1 MEGTKNN
8 LEIKFHFE
16 SQNLKNSNLLLEREE
31 KKTIFKITKMTK
43 EKMFDSQFLQSF
55 LSKNINLKEEKEE
68 NKKIDLPNFNFEG
81 LISVLLNLKNNNSI
95 SEFHSNFMDF
105 KTVLNFHRPLRKT
118 KIDSILKKCKSK
130 FFRAVQDSIKKVTND
145 LTQINRL
152 PQSFITN
159 ININYNKNFM
169 DKTIFEIY
177 KSLNLVNN
185 EREFFVGTTTENI
198 PKLRTL
204 LNSTYSELFN
214 IYTESKRFKEDCEII
229 REKEG
234 EKFEILYKYV
244 SKIFISYYSL
254 SKGNKPKQLL
264 KRKKILNKNNSNQNM
279 FCTEKK
285 NL

>member
-1 MEGTKNN
+1 MEETNNHLEAVFSSNMKNIN
-8 LEIKFHFE
+8 NNQISSE
-16 SQNLKNSNLLLEREE
+16 NEE
-31 KKTIFKITKMTK
+31 KQRIFTITKMTK
-43 EKMFDSQFLQSF
+43 EKMFNSKFLQSF
-55 LSKNINLKEEKEE
+55 LKKNINYPEVNEE
-68 NKKIDLPNFNFEG
+68 NKKIDLPDFNFEG
-81 LISVLLNLKNNNSI
+81 LISALINIKSSNSV

-145 LTQINRL
+145 LTQINKL

-177 KSLNLVNN
+177 KSLNLVHN
-185 EREFFVGTTTENI
+185 EREFFVGTTIENI
-198 PKLRTL
+198 PKLKSL
-204 LNSTYSELFN
+204 LNYTYSQLFN
-214 IYTESKRFKEDCEII
+214 IYTESQRFKEDCEVI

-244 SKIFISYYSL
+244 SKIYINYYSL
-254 SKGNKPKQLL
+254 SKGNRP
-264 KRKKILNKNNSNQNM
+264 KKIYQNRNKNQKNI
-279 FCTEKK
+279 CKK
-285 NL
+285 NLFFTNRK

>member
-8 LEIKFHFE
+8 LEIKFPFE
-16 SQNLKNSNLLLEREE
+16 SLNLKNSNLLLEREE

-81 LISVLLNLKNNNSI
+81 LISVLLNIKNNNSI

-130 FFRAVQDSIKKVTND
+130 FFRAVQDSIKKITND

-159 ININYNKNFM
+159 INIDYNKNYM
-169 DKTIFEIY
+169 NKTIFEIY
-177 KSLNLVNN
+177 KSLNLVNQ
-185 EREFFVGTTTENI
+185 EKEFFIGISQDNI
-198 PKLRTL
+198 PKLKSL
-204 LNSTYSELFN
+204 LNYTYSQLFN
-214 IYTESKRFKEDCEII
+214 VYTESQRFKEDCEVI

-244 SKIFISYYSL
+244 SKIYIRYYSL
-254 SKGNKPKQLL
+254 SKGNRP
-264 KRKKILNKNNSNQNM
+264 KKIYQKNQKSNKNLFLTN
-279 FCTEKK
+279 KK
-285 NL
+285 